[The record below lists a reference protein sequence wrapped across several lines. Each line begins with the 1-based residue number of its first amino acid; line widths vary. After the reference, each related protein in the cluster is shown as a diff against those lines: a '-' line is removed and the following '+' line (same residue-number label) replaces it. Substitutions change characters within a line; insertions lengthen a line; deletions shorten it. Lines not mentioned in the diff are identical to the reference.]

1 MELLVRDTAGW
12 LTVSESQFLVTNI
25 PPVVRVEIDSFAV
38 EPNYTITLGSDEV
51 WELNGSMSAD
61 TASDA
66 QSLSYT
72 WYVNGNTF
80 LAGKA
85 VLDSAKFSESGNYDI
100 RLVVEDD
107 NGASS
112 ETQFSLIL
120 ENSSPTVQNQPRS
133 AFIVASVLVSLLV
146 GGSITVVIL
155 RSKSSDSE
163 LPKWNVKSVSS
174 QPNTDDETG
183 QL

>member
-1 MELLVRDTAGW
+1 
-12 LTVSESQFLVTNI
+12 
-25 PPVVRVEIDSFAV
+25 
-38 EPNYTITLGSDEV
+38 
-51 WELNGSMSAD
+51 MSAD

-85 VLDSAKFSESGNYDI
+85 VLDSTTFSESGYYDI

-120 ENSSPTVQNQPRS
+120 ENSSPTVQNQPRT
-133 AFIVASVLVSLLV
+133 ALIVASVLASLLV
-146 GGSITVVIL
+146 GGSITLVVS
-155 RSKSSDSE
+155 RSKSSDSS
-163 LPKWNVKSVSS
+163 LPKWNGKSLSS
-174 QPNTDDETG
+174 DTKNDETG